1 MKIVK
6 SLEESGLS
14 SEGVSEAIENK
25 LKVQNFGIQKY
36 YQNTRFNGVD
46 SINNLPKIKDNKS
59 WWLQTSRNP
68 LDNFLCNVTYFD
80 KLEVEKIP
88 KETKKCIGNRH
99 ITTNTYRI

>member
-1 MKIVK
+1 MIPSRLTAEVSATDAAIQKKIYRSGMIILKISNKGVKDIMKIVK

-14 SEGVSEAIENK
+14 AEGVSEAIENK

-59 WWLQTSRNP
+59 
-68 LDNFLCNVTYFD
+68 
-80 KLEVEKIP
+80 
-88 KETKKCIGNRH
+88 
-99 ITTNTYRI
+99 